1 MNNQKIIILSTVFVD
16 ILGFGIVIPILP
28 FYLTEFGASPL
39 TITILFSVYSF
50 CAFLSAP
57 LLGSL
62 SDRIGRRPVL
72 LLSIFSTSIGW
83 FIFASAIS
91 IPFLF
96 LGRIIDG
103 IAAGNFTTAQSYL
116 IDISQNDEKERIK
129 NLGIIGATFGIGFIL
144 GPMVGGV
151 LSTVSHAFPFY
162 FAGSMA
168 LTNGIFAFFF
178 LKESNHNRNTEKFQ
192 YNPFDRLLNAYNNL
206 ALRPLYLKWFLFSVS
221 VVIVQTIFAL
231 YAQNV
236 FNYNS
241 LHTGILFTVLG
252 LVIALN
258 QIFLLNKFWIRH
270 FSENSL
276 EQIMLSFAIIGLL
289 LAATQNFC
297 LFLASLPL
305 LGTSQSVYRV
315 IIANRAINKCDP
327 KMKGEVMGIIT
338 SIMTGAMV
346 IVPIAAGAL
355 FQINMS
361 YPFIIGAGF
370 AVIAFLLSYKNS
382 T

>member
-1 MNNQKIIILSTVFVD
+1 MKNQKIIILSTVFVD

-39 TITILFSVYSF
+39 TITVLFSVYSF

-57 LLGSL
+57 FLGAL

-72 LLSIFSTSIGW
+72 MLSIFSTSIGW

-91 IPFLF
+91 IPILF

-103 IAAGNFTTAQSYL
+103 IAAGNFSTAQSYL
-116 IDISQNDEKERIK
+116 IDISRNDEKERIK

-151 LSTVSHAFPFY
+151 LSTVSHSFPFY

-168 LTNGIFAFFF
+168 LINGIFAFFF
-178 LKESNHNRNTEKFQ
+178 LKESNFNRSSEKLQ
-192 YNPFDRLLNAYNNL
+192 YNPFDRILKAYNNL
-206 ALRPLYLKWFLFSVS
+206 SLRPLYLKWSLFSVS
-221 VVIVQTIFAL
+221 VVTVQTIFAL
-231 YAQNV
+231 YAQKA
-236 FNYNS
+236 FNFNS
-241 LHTGILFTVLG
+241 FQTGILFTIIG
-252 LVIALN
+252 LIIALN
-258 QIFLLNKFWIRH
+258 QILLLNHFWIKRY
-270 FSENSL
+270 SENVL
-276 EQIMLSFAIIGLL
+276 EQIMLSFAILGLIL
-289 LAATQNFC
+289 TATQNFY
-297 LFLASLPL
+297 LFLASLPFF
-305 LGTSQSVYRV
+305 GTSQAIYRV
-315 IIANRAINKCDP
+315 VIANKAIKNGDP

-346 IVPIAAGAL
+346 VSPIAAGAL
-355 FQINMS
+355 FQLNMS
-361 YPFIIGAGF
+361 YPFIMGAIF
-370 AVIAFLLSYKNS
+370 AFTALLLTYKNS